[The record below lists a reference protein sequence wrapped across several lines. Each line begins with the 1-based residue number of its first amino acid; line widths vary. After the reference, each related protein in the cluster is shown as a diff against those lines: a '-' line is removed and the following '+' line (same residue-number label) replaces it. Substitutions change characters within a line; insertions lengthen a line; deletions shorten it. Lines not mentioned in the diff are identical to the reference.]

1 MTLSCD
7 TLKFVTPDIFLYF
20 SSGRGKTGNDVLIHL
35 PLTILYFH
43 ITEEEK
49 INWIAASD
57 VCIDITAREQNVINV
72 NSNFNWL
79 PG

>member
-1 MTLSCD
+1 MTLSCG

-20 SSGRGKTGNDVLIHL
+20 SSRRGKKGIDVLIHL

-43 ITEEEK
+43 ITEEER